1 MATFIRDSRVS
12 VTILPHL
19 IFNYSKRIRLKQLFT
34 IMIVIRTTL
43 QTDSNRGR
51 VKNLI
56 FNRGRTPP
64 FTGISGF
71 FNRTTSVG
79 DSFMFERENALATN
93 CAWTT
98 YYRTSGWRGSRKGSG
113 RGSRRG
119 SRSITFIF
127 IWIVL
132 AVTVTVTSI
141 RRWNTFSRIGT
152 FKLCWRTLNW
162 NRGERLHA
170 LKSYAYNS
178 LTKLHTVWS
187 IEIVPR
193 GSPTSQNINIQPQKE
208 VRL

>member
-1 MATFIRDSRVS
+1 MDYMASQ
-12 VTILPHL
+12 
-19 IFNYSKRIRLKQLFT
+19 RIRLKQFST
-34 IMIVIRTTL
+34 YRIVIGTTL
-43 QTDSNRGR
+43 WTDSDRGR

-64 FTGISGF
+64 FPDFTRF

-93 CAWTT
+93 CARTA
-98 YYRTSGWRGSRKGSG
+98 YYRTFGRRGSWRGSW
-113 RGSRRG
+113 RGCCRV
-119 SRSITFIF
+119 TFIF
-127 IWIVL
+127 IWIVP
-132 AVTVTVTSI
+132 TVSITITSI
-141 RRWNTFSRIGT
+141 RRWNTFSWIGT

-170 LKSYAYNS
+170 LKLCGYNS

-193 GSPTSQNINIQPQKE
+193 GGPNLSNI
-208 VRL
+208 